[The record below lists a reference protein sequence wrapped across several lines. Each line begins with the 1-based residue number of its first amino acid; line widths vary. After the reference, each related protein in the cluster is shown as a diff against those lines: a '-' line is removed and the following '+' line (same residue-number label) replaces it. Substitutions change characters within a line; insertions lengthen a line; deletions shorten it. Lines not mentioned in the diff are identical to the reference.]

1 MCSTESNVGKGM
13 IYVSRR
19 LLLLLFGFVILLVV
33 ALVYLL
39 IMGKM
44 GEEEYLTELSFSKP
58 PLGNTP
64 IAKGAK
70 MVKHYMDQ
78 FTPTSGS
85 TGPTPG
91 STDQPE
97 IVRSVYFDFAPMA
110 KYIRKMHNQYR
121 ADGIRIYFAKYADDE
136 WRTIQM
142 DPNNPADTVRKNLKD
157 YCTVVIVPTR
167 KDRYGNIKDD
177 ITVPGTNGKSALID
191 SLPQPFVQVQT
202 QAQNGGISCP
212 PYPPSVCAGQL
223 LINYSNGDMSFLQL
237 PMNWAPDKP

>member
-1 MCSTESNVGKGM
+1 MRSSESNAGKGM

-39 IMGKM
+39 VT
-44 GEEEYLTELSFSKP
+44 GEVNYIDKLSFSKP

-64 IAKGAK
+64 VAKGAK

-78 FTPTSGS
+78 FTP
-85 TGPTPG
+85 GPKPG
-91 STDQPE
+91 SADQPE

-110 KYIRKMHNQYR
+110 KYIRKMHNQYQ

-136 WRTIQM
+136 WRTIQQ
-142 DPNNPADTVRKNLKD
+142 DPHNPADTVRKNLKD

-167 KDRYGNIKDD
+167 RDRNLNIIDD
-177 ITVPGTNGKSALID
+177 ITLPGTNGKLILID
-191 SLPQPFVQVQT
+191 TLAQPLVQVQT
-202 QAQNGGISCP
+202 QPQNGGVSCP
-212 PYPPSVCAGQL
+212 PYPPYVCAGQL
-223 LINYSNGDMSFLQL
+223 LINYSNGDSSFLNL
-237 PMNWAPDKP
+237 TYNWADDKP